1 MKELKGSLKGFLS
14 LFIYL
19 VSSILFIYILR
30 VFGIDYFKLSNN
42 LQELTELI
50 FEIILMFIIIYIYKD
65 TFIPNLKDF
74 WKNKKAYLDK
84 YFKYWILLLILMF
97 TSNYLISI
105 FTSQDIANN
114 QKIVNESFESF
125 PIYSLILTILVAPIL
140 EELVFRLSFRK
151 IFYKTNFLF
160 IFFSGFIFGLMH
172 VLSETTLSGMLYI
185 IPYSIPG
192 YIFAYLYLKSKNIFV
207 PISLHMIHNS
217 ALMLIQII
225 TLL

>member
-1 MKELKGSLKGFLS
+1 MKEVKTSLRGFLS

-19 VSSILFIYILR
+19 VSSVFFIYILS

-42 LQELTELI
+42 LQELSELI

-65 TFIPNLKDF
+65 TFIPDLKEF
-74 WKNKKAYLDK
+74 WKNKKEYLDK
-84 YFKYWILLLILMF
+84 YFKYWILLLVLMF
-97 TSNYLISI
+97 TSNYLISM
-105 FTSQDIANN
+105 FTSQEIANN
-114 QKIVNESFESF
+114 QKVINETFVSF

-151 IFYKTNFLF
+151 IFYRTDFLF

-172 VLSETTLSGMLYI
+172 VLGETTLSGLLYI

-192 YIFAYLYLKSKNIFV
+192 YIFAYLYLKSKNICV
-207 PISLHMIHNS
+207 PISIHMIHNT
-217 ALMLIQII
+217 ALMILQII
-225 TLL
+225 ALL